1 MFVLRK
7 VVLYIAM
14 SLDGYIADKNGSVD
28 WLEGYDSG
36 GSYSEFINTVD
47 TVIMGNTTYRQIIT
61 ELSPNEWVYK
71 GLAGYVITHDTSRK
85 DENVTFYSG
94 SPCAFV
100 EDIKRNSGGNIWI
113 CGGADIAGQLM
124 SGGLIDIFHISV
136 IPVILGG
143 GVRLFAASGKEIR
156 LKLLE
161 EKVCNG
167 IAEVVY
173 EKI

>member
-36 GSYSEFINTVD
+36 GSYSEFIKTVD

-94 SPCAFV
+94 SPCALV

-113 CGGADIAGQLM
+113 CGGADIAEQLI
-124 SGGLIDIFHISV
+124 SGGLIDVKYLFFQQFKTYFPVGSCKQPYSSAQYHRDNGNVKYV
-136 IPVILGG
+136 IT
-143 GVRLFAASGKEIR
+143 
-156 LKLLE
+156 
-161 EKVCNG
+161 
-167 IAEVVY
+167 EVVY

>member
-28 WLEGYDSG
+28 WLEGYD
-36 GSYSEFINTVD
+36 
-47 TVIMGNTTYRQIIT
+47 
-61 ELSPNEWVYK
+61 
-71 GLAGYVITHDTSRK
+71 
-85 DENVTFYSG
+85 
-94 SPCAFV
+94 
-100 EDIKRNSGGNIWI
+100 SGGNIWI